1 MPNFFVCVLSVQ
13 IEKCKHRRLL
23 DISSQVNFPHMLRFF
38 CGWMAFLFTTR
49 ILVLEF
55 LSGSLIVA
63 LRSVQP
69 VTVDSKV
76 KRNLNTDNSELPRPS
91 NCLRLQWSKW
101 NYCHPCH
108 CNVILFFLEYLDCE
122 WANLWTG
129 DHTVPVSGLVRGL
142 VITPSL
148 HLVWVVDWW
157 SHHPCIWCEL
167 VGGLVALGTGDHIVP
182 VLWGFWMELVITPF
196 LFVLSLFLP
205 SRLCVSES

>member
-101 NYCHPCH
+101 NDSHPCH
-108 CNVILFFLEYLDCE
+108 CNAILFFFRNIVGVLCGVASLFT
-122 WANLWTG
+122 TG
-129 DHTVPVSGLVRGL
+129 M
-142 VITPSL
+142 
-148 HLVWVVDWW
+148 
-157 SHHPCIWCEL
+157 L
-167 VGGLVALGTGDHIVP
+167 VGVNFGHPGLVAFGVCNLTYGWLKSRYALHQSQCLGNHIQIDTNDLTFKLTLKQSAP
-182 VLWGFWMELVITPF
+182 P
-196 LFVLSLFLP
+196 
-205 SRLCVSES
+205 

>member
-63 LRSVQP
+63 LRSAQP

-76 KRNLNTDNSELPRPS
+76 KRNLNLDNSELPRPS

-101 NYCHPCH
+101 NTAIHVTVTTFFSEYNCCF
-108 CNVILFFLEYLDCE
+108 VRILLLCSQQACSWRWFLVTPAWWLLVFATSLTAGWKVATLSIIPSALETTFKLTHMTSPSN
-122 WANLWTG
+122 WHWSNL
-129 DHTVPVSGLVRGL
+129 HHRSENFLV
-142 VITPSL
+142 V
-148 HLVWVVDWW
+148 
-157 SHHPCIWCEL
+157 
-167 VGGLVALGTGDHIVP
+167 
-182 VLWGFWMELVITPF
+182 
-196 LFVLSLFLP
+196 
-205 SRLCVSES
+205 